1 MYGPFQKAKRAL
13 RGGAA
18 LVLALLLCAAGMPGA
33 AAVTADGAG
42 QSSSAR
48 MLVPVGHTV
57 GIKLFARGVMVVK
70 APESGTP
77 ADDCGLRS
85 GDIIVKCGGVSVTST
100 EQFQSLLQ
108 ENGETATD
116 LQVRREGESMTLSV
130 SPEQNQEGAYCIGA
144 WIRDSMAGIGTM
156 TYYDPDSGSFGALGH
171 GITDTDTALLMP
183 FASGS
188 ILPSTVKAVK
198 KGAVGDAG
206 ELRGDFDL
214 STDLGDLS
222 ANTASGIFGT
232 LDPGEFTE
240 RLGDPMP
247 VATAAEVHAGPAT
260 ILSNVEGDS
269 VKEYDIEILQIV
281 EDSTDGR
288 DLVISVTDPELLSAT
303 GGIVQGMSGSPIL
316 QDGKFAG
323 AVTHVLL
330 NDPSKG
336 YGILMETM
344 LDAAE

>member
-1 MYGPFQKAKRAL
+1 MCIRD
-13 RGGAA
+13 R
-18 LVLALLLCAAGMPGA
+18 
-33 AAVTADGAG
+33 
-42 QSSSAR
+42 
-48 MLVPVGHTV
+48 
-57 GIKLFARGVMVVK
+57 
-70 APESGTP
+70 
-77 ADDCGLRS
+77 
-85 GDIIVKCGGVSVTST
+85 
-100 EQFQSLLQ
+100 
-108 ENGETATD
+108 ATD
-116 LQVRREGESMTLSV
+116 LQVRREGGSVTLSV
-130 SPEQNQEGAYCIGA
+130 SPEQNEKGAYCIGA

-156 TYYDPDSGSFGALGH
+156 TYYDPESGAFGALGH
-171 GITDTDTALLMP
+171 GITDADTALLMP

-198 KGAVGDAG
+198 KGAIGEAG

-214 STDLGDLS
+214 ATDLGDLY
-222 ANTASGIFGT
+222 ANTTSGVFGT

-247 VATAAEVHAGPAT
+247 VAAAGEVHAGPAT
-260 ILSNVEGDS
+260 ILSNVEGDA
-269 VKEYDIEILQIV
+269 VQEYDVEILQVV
-281 EDSTDGR
+281 ENAADGR
-288 DLVISVTDPELLSAT
+288 DLVISVTDPELLAAT

-344 LDAAE
+344 LAAGDFSEEPVA